1 MALRAR
7 NAEWLRRW
15 EAIPPDRRMPARLGG
30 FAFLAYLQAMRAE
43 QRAGR
48 ALSLAIDLDGRL
60 VGQVMVTSIQ
70 RGAALTGTVGYWVD
84 ERVAGQ
90 GIAPTAVA
98 MVVDHCFLELGLH
111 RVEVDVQPGNEPSR
125 RVVDKLGFRCEGVR
139 RGLLHVDG
147 QWRDHELWAMTID
160 EAAGG
165 VSARYRRLRASRG

>member
-1 MALRAR
+1 M
-7 NAEWLRRW
+7 RRW
-15 EAIPPDRRMPARLGG
+15 EAIPPDGRLPLRLGRL
-30 FAFLAYLQAMRAE
+30 AFLSYLQAMRAE

-48 ALSLAIDLDGRL
+48 ALSFAVELDSRL
-60 VGQVMVTSIQ
+60 VGQVMVTAIQ

-84 ERVAGQ
+84 ESVAGQ
-90 GIAPTAVA
+90 GIAPSAVA
-98 MVVDHCFLELGLH
+98 MVVDLCFLELGLH
-111 RVEVDVQPGNEPSR
+111 RVEVDVQPSNVASR

-147 QWRDHELWAMTID
+147 RWRDHELWAMTID